1 MIGKTNHMK
10 LILLTF
16 TLIFTASF
24 TFLSPKK
31 KDNYESPQLDKT
43 MVYIPSVSFDYREAD
58 ALKIGEEFVET
69 SVIGLKAYYISP
81 YETSNGQ
88 YLEFIREK
96 KKNSD
101 STWKTLLP
109 DTTVWRH
116 KHAMNEPYVDYYFR
130 HPAYQD
136 YPVVG
141 ITHAQAEKYCEWLT
155 QKYNSQEKRKF
166 KKVIVRLPTKTEWYA
181 ATQIDL
187 RDKKTQ
193 KKVNVKMVNGYKI
206 FPWNGPWIQNGVGDM
221 LANFVRMN
229 NSTVYRDYD
238 TIIDASGNQKIKYEY
253 KSGTFLEQGLDWSQ
267 FAGGDVTTPVK
278 SYWPNE
284 AGLYC
289 LGGNV
294 EEFVAEYGITKGGS
308 WRDSGY
314 YLRNEVYE
322 KYDSTNETSAERGFR
337 FVMEVVEE

>member
-1 MIGKTNHMK
+1 MI
-10 LILLTF
+10 
-16 TLIFTASF
+16 
-24 TFLSPKK
+24 
-31 KDNYESPQLDKT
+31 
-43 MVYIPSVSFDYREAD
+43 YIPTVSFNYREAD
-58 ALKIGEEFVET
+58 PLKIGEEFVET
-69 SVIGLKAYYISP
+69 KTYGVNGFYISP

-96 KKNSD
+96 QKSSD

-116 KHAMNEPYVDYYFR
+116 KIALNEPYVEYYFR
-130 HPAYQD
+130 HPAYHD

-155 QKYNSQEKRKF
+155 EKYNSQDKRKF
-166 KKVIVRLPTKTEWYA
+166 RKVIIRLPKKTEWYA

-206 FPWNGPWIQNGVGDM
+206 FPWSGPWIQNSQGDM
-221 LANFVRMN
+221 LANFIRMN
-229 NSTVYRDYD
+229 ESTVYRDYD
-238 TIIDASGNQKIKYEY
+238 TLTDESGNQKIKYEY
-253 KSGTFLEQGLDWSQ
+253 KSGTFLEQGMDWSL
-267 FAGGDVTTPVK
+267 FEGGDVTTPVK

-284 AGLYC
+284 AGIYC

-294 EEFVAEYGITKGGS
+294 EEFVAEFGITKGGS

-314 YLRNEVYE
+314 YLRNEVIE